1 MLAGI
6 DTSNWQGDYN
16 VTATGAEF
24 VIAKATEGV
33 TFVDRCCDGIL
44 MQCRAAGIRAGFY
57 HFAGNGDASAEAEF
71 FVSQC
76 RDYFEWA
83 IPILDW
89 ESGQSEQWAKAFCR
103 RVEELTGVC
112 PVVYSWARNLGWVPV
127 EKRWV
132 CQYPSWISSPRL
144 GFNPGEPPIDCAI
157 WQYASDGKVTGI
169 NGSVDMNVCYTD
181 IWGDKMPLT
190 NDDANT
196 VWAFNNYGIGNNS
209 NAWVNLIDTNLRVQ
223 ELQVSVAAMGEALKT
238 LAETK
243 GADPETIAKAVS
255 DAVSAKLSAIKLNVS
270 IEDREG
276 E

>member
-1 MLAGI
+1 
-6 DTSNWQGDYN
+6 
-16 VTATGAEF
+16 
-24 VIAKATEGV
+24 
-33 TFVDRCCDGIL
+33 
-44 MQCRAAGIRAGFY
+44 
-57 HFAGNGDASAEAEF
+57 
-71 FVSQC
+71 
-76 RDYFEWA
+76 
-83 IPILDW
+83 
-89 ESGQSEQWAKAFCR
+89 
-103 RVEELTGVC
+103 
-112 PVVYSWARNLGWVPV
+112 
-127 EKRWV
+127 
-132 CQYPSWISSPRL
+132 
-144 GFNPGEPPIDCAI
+144 
-157 WQYASDGKVTGI
+157 
-169 NGSVDMNVCYTD
+169 
-181 IWGDKMPLT
+181 MPLT